1 VDTTFLLLDLDDTL
15 VAEDASIERAFRATS
30 EIAQSRYGVD
40 PEALYTSIRRHSS
53 RLWHGSPMY
62 GYARSIGIASWE
74 GLWGDF
80 TGDDPN
86 LRALRGWVPRYR
98 REAWATAL
106 AEVGVTDEGAAAE
119 ISEIFIEQRAR
130 FHEPF
135 PETVSV
141 LSVLRRSCRMA
152 LVTNGAP
159 DVQRR
164 KLDESG
170 LAHFFDAVL
179 ISGEFGFGKPD
190 PRIFHSAIER
200 LGGSAERSAMVGDS
214 ASRDIAGAKA
224 ARIKSVWIVRPSL
237 ERETHQGVTPDETIG
252 SLEELVPA
260 LGRLGLIE
268 SA

>member
-1 VDTTFLLLDLDDTL
+1 MDTTLLFDLDDTL
-15 VAEDASIERAFRATS
+15 VAEDASIERAFRVTS
-30 EIAQSRYGVD
+30 EIAHSRYGTD
-40 PEALYTSIRRHSS
+40 PEALYESIRRHSS

-62 GYARSIGIASWE
+62 GYAKSIGIASWE

-86 LRALRGWVPRYR
+86 LRALRGWVPGYR
-98 REAWATAL
+98 RAAWATAL
-106 AEVGVTDEGAAAE
+106 GEAGMKDDGAAAE
-119 ISEIFIEQRAR
+119 LSEIFIEQRAR
-130 FHEPF
+130 FHDPF

-141 LSVLRRSCRMA
+141 LTRLRRSCRMA

-164 KLDESG
+164 KLGESG
-170 LAHFFDAVL
+170 LAHFFDAVF

-190 PRIFHSAIER
+190 PRIFQSAIES

-224 ARIKSVWIVRPSL
+224 ARIKAVWIVRPSI
-237 ERETHQGVTPDETIG
+237 ERETHEGVTPDETIG
-252 SLEELVPA
+252 NLEELVPA
-260 LGRLGLIE
+260 LERLGLIE
-268 SA
+268 AA

>member
-1 VDTTFLLLDLDDTL
+1 MNATLLFDLDDTL
-15 VAEDASIERAFRATS
+15 VAEDASIERAFRVTS
-30 EIAQSRYGVD
+30 EIAHSRYGAD
-40 PEALYTSIRRHSS
+40 PEALYTSIRGHSS

-62 GYARSIGIASWE
+62 GYAKAIGIASWE

-86 LRALRGWVPRYR
+86 LRTLRGWIPGYR
-98 REAWATAL
+98 REAWTTAL
-106 AEVGVTDEGAAAE
+106 GEAGVTDDGAATE
-119 ISEIFIEQRAR
+119 VSEIFIEQRAR

-141 LSVLRRSCRMA
+141 LTRLRRSCRMA

-170 LAHFFDAVL
+170 LAHFFEAVF

-190 PRIFHSAIER
+190 PRIFQSAIES

-224 ARIKSVWIVRPSL
+224 ARIKAVWIVRPSI
-237 ERETHQGVTPDETIG
+237 ERETHDGVTPDETIG
-252 SLEELVPA
+252 NLEELVPA
-260 LGRLGLIE
+260 LGRLGLIP